1 MKQFETDFGHWVVKN
16 RWLIIIAT
24 IVLFLL
30 AASGTRF
37 LSFNNDGRVF
47 FSKEN
52 PQLQALEVLENTYS
66 KLENVLYV
74 VEPQNGDVFTR
85 ETLSAI
91 EELTEKSWTI
101 PYSSRVDSITN
112 YQHTE
117 VEEDDLIV
125 RDLVENALELTND
138 DLARIKDI
146 ALNEPL
152 LINRTISK
160 TGHVT
165 GINVNILKPQ
175 KTANESDQVAEFA
188 RGIANEFREKY
199 PEINLHLTGGI
210 MMDNGFSQASQDDM
224 STLIPAMFAALL
236 LIVGFSI
243 RSFTGTFGTLA
254 VIVLSMFTGLGFAGW
269 MGFSLNPASANAPI
283 IILTLS
289 VADSIHLLVSMFQE
303 LRKGKDKHSAIAESV
318 RINLQP
324 VFLTSATTAIGFM
337 TMNFSDAPPFRDLGN
352 IVAVGVM
359 AAFVYSVLFLP
370 ALMAVLPIKVKPT
383 ETSDCQSCEWLA
395 DFVIGK
401 RRPLFWVM
409 LAVMIGVSLGATKI
423 ELNDNFVKYFDV
435 RYDFRRATDFTEANL
450 TGFDIIEYSLESG
463 ESGGINDPDY
473 LQTIENFAN
482 WLREQSKVV
491 HVLTLTDTMKR
502 LNKNMHADDES
513 YYRVPNQRDLAAQYL
528 LLYEMSLPFGLDL
541 NNIINVDKSATR
553 MIVTM
558 SGTTTRELRDTDD
571 KARDWLT
578 ANAPEHMF
586 TYGSGISVTWA
597 HISERNINSM
607 LWASF
612 LALALISGLLIFALK
627 SFKLGVLSLI
637 PNLAPAFMAFGVWGF
652 LVGRVGLAVS
662 VLVSLTL
669 GIVVDDTVHF
679 LSKYLR
685 GRREGGKSP
694 SAAVR
699 YAFNTV
705 GTALW
710 VTTLALVV
718 GFGILSLSGFKVNS
732 DMGLMTAV
740 TITLALIIDF
750 LFLPTLLMKVE
761 DTTDDIETDDFIVGA
776 TTAGAGG
783 TGPDS

>member
-1 MKQFETDFGHWVVKN
+1 MKKFETDFGHWVVKY
-16 RWLIIIAT
+16 RWLVL
-24 IVLFLL
+24 IVSILLFLF
-30 AASGTRF
+30 AASGARF

-47 FSKEN
+47 FSKDN
-52 PQLQALEVLENTYS
+52 PQLQALEAIENTYN
-66 KLENVLYV
+66 KLENVFYV
-74 VEPQNGDVFTR
+74 VAPNDGDVFTR

-91 EELTEKSWTI
+91 EDLTDKAWKI
-101 PYSSRVDSITN
+101 PYSSRVESITN

-125 RDLVENALELTND
+125 RDLVENGLEFSD
-138 DLARIKDI
+138 EDLARVKKI
-146 ALNEPL
+146 ALAEPL
-152 LINRTISK
+152 LINKTISK

-165 GINVNILKPQ
+165 GVNVNILMPQ
-175 KTANESDQVAEFA
+175 KGANEATEVALFA
-188 RGIANEFREKY
+188 RDIAKQFQEKY
-199 PEINLHLTGGI
+199 PDINLYLTGGV
-210 MMDNGFSQASQDDM
+210 MMDNGFNEASEDDM
-224 STLIPAMFAALL
+224 STLIPVMFVILL

-243 RSFTGTFGTLA
+243 RSVAGTFGTLV
-254 VIVLSMFTGLGFAGW
+254 VILLSMFTGLGFAGW
-269 MGFSLNPASANAPI
+269 TGLSLNPASANAPI

-289 VADSIHLLVSMFQE
+289 VADSIHLLVTMFQGM
-303 LRKGKDKHSAIAESV
+303 RKGKPKNEAIAESV
-318 RINLQP
+318 RLNLQP

-352 IVAVGVM
+352 IVAVGIM
-359 AAFVYSVLFLP
+359 AAFVYSVLLLP
-370 ALMAVLPIKVKPT
+370 ALMAILPVKDKSR
-383 ETSDCQSCEWLA
+383 EDSECKNCDRLA

-401 RRPLFWVM
+401 RRALFWVM
-409 LAVMIGVSLGATKI
+409 LAIMIGVSLGTTKI
-423 ELNDNFVKYFDV
+423 ELNDNFVKYFDD
-435 RYDFRRATDFTEANL
+435 RYDFRRATDFTEENL

-463 ESGGINDPDY
+463 ESAGINDPEY
-473 LQTIENFAN
+473 LQTVENFAN
-482 WLREQSKVV
+482 WMREQPKVV

-502 LNKNMHADDES
+502 LNKNMHGDDES
-513 YYRVPNQRDLAAQYL
+513 YYRIPEKRDLAAQYL

-553 MIVTM
+553 MIVTLTD
-558 SGTTTRELRDTDD
+558 TTTMELRATDD
-571 KARDWLT
+571 RARDWLK
-578 ANAPEHMF
+578 ANAPAHMF
-586 TYGSGISVTWA
+586 TYGSGISITWA
-597 HISERNINSM
+597 HISERNIHSM
-607 LWASF
+607 LGASF
-612 LALALISGLLIFALK
+612 MALALISALLIFALK
-627 SFKLGVLSLI
+627 SFKLGMLSLI
-637 PNLAPAFMAFGVWGF
+637 PNLAPAFMAFGAWGF

-694 SAAVR
+694 AEAVR

-710 VTTLALVV
+710 VTTLALVI
-718 GFGILSLSGFKVNS
+718 GFGILSFSGFKVNS

-761 DTTDDIETDDFIVGA
+761 ETSDETNKTDYIA
-776 TTAGAGG
+776 TPAAAGAGG
-783 TGPDS
+783 SGPDS